1 MSLGAPSRFAERVL
15 ALVVRDPQW
24 RDGVI
29 GDLREEHAR
38 QVGRVGAS
46 RASRWHLQQALG
58 IAVRYGAHRLLRR
71 GTRPRPWL
79 AAATQEPGTSWRS
92 GLTRDA
98 LYAWRAVR
106 QRPGV
111 SGIVVATLALAL
123 AANATTFSLMDAIVL
138 RPYRFA
144 GVDRLM
150 AAASQ
155 APSATLFDRETVSP
169 ADFREWQRDVK
180 AVEKFAAFEWWDANL
195 SGVENPE
202 QVPGFKV
209 SADFFSVLGV
219 APSLGRTF
227 LAEEMEP
234 GHHRR
239 VVLGY
244 DLWTRRFASD
254 ASIVGRT
261 VRLDGEPYEVVGVA
275 PDGFRIPLGAQT
287 WAPLAHDARYWDE
300 RKDGNLTVFGR
311 LAPGASLEAARAEL
325 AAVVARQRQQYPDT
339 NGKREVAVTNFSQ
352 GMNDPG
358 AGPFIGTWQAAAGLL
373 LLIACANI
381 ANLLLARAGERS
393 QEYAVRLALG
403 ASRMRLFWQTML
415 EGLILS
421 AAGVAASIPLAWV
434 GLGLSRGSIPDSV
447 IRFVPGWNFIRLDF
461 RLLAFTALLGTV
473 AMLLFSLVPALQ
485 ATRAQV
491 SDSLRQSGRS
501 LTPGRRRNWTRN
513 VLATAQVALT
523 LAVLFGSGLMLSA
536 ADGAVNGVL
545 GFDKHNLLFA
555 QMNLPER
562 SYESLEKRRRL
573 ITEVLASMR
582 AIPAASES
590 GFTTHMPYTGANNS
604 LQFWPEGKDL
614 REDEVRRADYRR
626 ISPEYFTVMRIPLLG
641 GRRFADA
648 DGDKSMPVAI
658 VSRGLADEYWPG
670 QDAIGRRFRVTP
682 TDDWVTIVGVSGDV
696 VHDWFNRRRD
706 RTVYRPVMQE
716 LPLRTVFAIRTIG
729 DPMSLAG
736 DLRRAVAAAD
746 PDLPIAELNSL
757 ERSMQDRVA
766 GLTFI
771 ASSLGVVALIAF
783 VLAMT
788 GIYSLMAY
796 ITSQRTQEIGVR
808 MALGATWW
816 QVVRLTTAQA
826 INIAAAGTAIGAV
839 LSFALGRIMQSAL
852 FGIVSTSMLQLAALV
867 ALLCSAALLAA
878 YFPARR
884 AARLDP
890 TVALRES

>member
-1 MSLGAPSRFAERVL
+1 MNTATPSRLAERLL
-15 ALVVRDPQW
+15 ALVVRDPEW

-38 QVGRVGAS
+38 QVRRVGAA
-46 RASRWHLQQALG
+46 RASRWHFQQSLG
-58 IAVRYGAHRLLRR
+58 IAARYGTHRLMRR
-71 GTRPRPWL
+71 RTRPRPWL
-79 AAATQEPGTSWRS
+79 AVATQEPGTSWRS
-92 GLTRDA
+92 GFSRDA

-155 APSATLFDRETVSP
+155 VPNTTLFDRETVAP
-169 ADFREWQRDVK
+169 ADFRDWQRDIKSVDM
-180 AVEKFAAFEWWDANL
+180 FAAFEWWDANL

-209 SADFFSVLGV
+209 TADFFNVLGV
-219 APSLGRTF
+219 TPRLGRTF

-234 GHHRR
+234 GDHRR
-239 VVLGY
+239 VVLGH
-244 DLWTRRFASD
+244 DLWTRRFASNP
-254 ASIVGRT
+254 SIVGET
-261 VRLDGEPYEVVGVA
+261 IRLDGEPYEVVGVA
-275 PDGFRIPLGAQT
+275 PEGFRIPLGAQA
-287 WAPLAHDARYWDE
+287 WAPLVHDAQYWED
-300 RKDGNLTVFGR
+300 RKAGNLTVFGR
-311 LAPGASLEAARAEL
+311 LAKDASLEGARAEL
-325 AAVVARQRQQYPDT
+325 TAEVARQRQQFPDT
-339 NGKREVAVTNFSQ
+339 NGKREVTVTNFSQ

-381 ANLLLARAGERS
+381 ANLLLARGGERS
-393 QEYAVRLALG
+393 QEFAVRLALG
-403 ASRMRLFWQTML
+403 ASRMRLFWQTIL
-415 EGLILS
+415 EALILS
-421 AAGVAASIPLAWV
+421 AAGVAASIPLAWI

-461 RLLAFTALLGTV
+461 RLLAFTALLGTL

-485 ATRAQV
+485 ATRSQV

-501 LTPGRRRNWTRN
+501 LTPGRRRSWSRN

-545 GFDKHNLLFA
+545 GFDKQNVLFA

-562 SYESLEKRRRL
+562 SYESLDKRRRL

-582 AIPAASES
+582 SIPAASES
-590 GFTTHMPYTGANNS
+590 GFTTHMPYTGSNNS
-604 LQFWPEGKDL
+604 RQFWPEGQDL
-614 REDEVRRADYRR
+614 REDEVRRVDYRR
-626 ISPEYFTVMRIPLLG
+626 ISPEYFAVMRIPVVG
-641 GRRFADA
+641 GRLFTDA
-648 DGDKSMPVAI
+648 DGDKSQPVAI
-658 VSRGLADEYWPG
+658 VSRGIADEYWPG
-670 QDAIGRRFRVTP
+670 QDPIGRRFKPSP
-682 TDDWVTIVGVSGDV
+682 TDDWVTIVGVAGNV
-696 VHDWFNRRRD
+696 VDDLFNRLRD

-716 LPLRTVFAIRTIG
+716 LPLRAVFAIRTVG

-757 ERSMQDRVA
+757 ERAMKDRVA

-808 MALGATWW
+808 MALGASRW
-816 QVVRLTTAQA
+816 QVVRLTTSQA
-826 INIAAAGTAIGAV
+826 LKIAVAGTAVGAA
-839 LSFALGRIMQSAL
+839 LSFGLGRVMQSVL
-852 FGIVSTSMLQLAALV
+852 FGIVASSMIQLAALV
-867 ALLCSAALLAA
+867 AVLCGAALLAA
-878 YFPARR
+878 YLPARR

-890 TVALRES
+890 TTALRES